1 MQINNK
7 KKKTTNELKKTDVI
21 MNVIQMKLTLS
32 RDRKRV
38 GNKQTKDENGES
50 KKTNTRIEMYV
61 EVSYTE
67 TSL

>member
-7 KKKTTNELKKTDVI
+7 KKRTTNELKKTDVI

-38 GNKQTKDENGES
+38 GNKQTKDDNGER
-50 KKTNTRIEMYV
+50 KKTNTDLYNCTL
-61 EVSYTE
+61 Y
-67 TSL
+67 